1 MKVYAAYGSNIN
13 LEQMAR
19 RCPAAVPI
27 GKGWLMDYHLLFRG
41 LGRSGVATVEPRRG
55 RRVPILLWVITEE
68 CEAALDRYEGYP
80 SLYRKEVVKV
90 EGIEWLP
97 NKAIPHAAATEVE
110 TMIYIVNHGQLTP
123 PSQPYLDCIVDG
135 YRAFGF
141 HIRYLSEAVRRAER
155 STMNSSY

>member
-41 LGRSGVATVEPRRG
+41 LGRGGVATVEPRKG
-55 RRVPILLWVITEE
+55 RRVPILLWAITEE
-68 CEAALDRYEGYP
+68 CETALDRYEGYP

-97 NKAIPHAAATEVE
+97 TKSTPQSAALEVE
-110 TMIYIVNHGQLTP
+110 AMIYIMNYGCMTP
-123 PSQPYLDCIVDG
+123 PGQPYLDCIADG
-135 YRAFGF
+135 YRTFGF
-141 HIRYLSEAVRRAER
+141 HQRYLSEAVRRSER
-155 STMNSSY
+155 SR